1 MLLGNLTIALRLHGD
16 DRGVSLRFQLRRDTV
31 NPLLHFHKCFLSTM
45 IRSRL
50 LVFKIITVLVVPIL
64 FLIVAESGL
73 RVVGF
78 GYNTDVFVEKNGQV
92 RSNWPFAFK
101 YFPWSMARPMLPLQ
115 FSAKK
120 DDRTLRIF
128 VLGGS
133 AAQGFPAEEFGI
145 AGQLQVMLER
155 AYPDRTIE
163 VINAAITAVNSHVI
177 LPVAKACLEY
187 DPDYLVVYVGN
198 NEVVGPH
205 GAGTV
210 FSGFSSNLKLL
221 RMGDALK
228 SMRLYQLLVML
239 SGKHK
244 APTGAW
250 KGMEFFLGNT
260 VYPDDSRLQTVYA
273 QFGKNL
279 EDIID
284 AADRKDCPVLL
295 TTVGV
300 NLLDNPPFA
309 SKKPNHAESE
319 YQSGLAYLAEGKF
332 ELAGQAFERAR
343 DWDGLRFRA
352 DSKLNSV
359 IREQASGADG
369 NVTLVDS
376 EQRIASDK
384 MSPGGI
390 SGDAMFYDHVHLSF
404 AGNYTVA
411 KALAEAVFEKETP
424 ASKSIPEMTGVA
436 ELLVFSQWD
445 RLMIAKKLTE
455 QLLNKAPFTNQLN
468 HREKQLS
475 RKRETRKMAGRLNAT
490 SLQTSLNQYETV
502 LLENPDDLKIK
513 QRMSRLL
520 TELGH
525 HERAQKI
532 LHEVVEDFPTNHE
545 ALLELSQ
552 SYTIQGNFE
561 KAEYY
566 LEVLLKLNPHAIEVR
581 NAYLKLLFDLKR
593 FEDAVDYNENLVDDH
608 PADPDIRFVFAL
620 ILKAQGKLSEALIHL
635 RKAVAID
642 PKHKE
647 ARSLLI
653 ESLRT
658 RGDISNA
665 LKTAHAWTRSD
676 PNSTEAFKIYG
687 ELLTKENDTKNGI
700 ENFKKAIELDPDYVI
715 ARSRYIQSMDQE
727 GRIHE
732 AIQFL
737 GTQLKKDPDILEGH
751 SMLGLTLDAAGRK
764 KHALALLKVGL
775 QLNPSDTKILRELAW
790 IMGTS
795 TNPQLRNG
803 PEALRLAKR
812 AVELAPNDPD
822 FHQVLAAAYAENR
835 EFDNA
840 INSARRALQLADT
853 NNNSGLSSFIR
864 KCIPVYEKK
873 QPIRID

>member
-1 MLLGNLTIALRLHGD
+1 
-16 DRGVSLRFQLRRDTV
+16 
-31 NPLLHFHKCFLSTM
+31 
-45 IRSRL
+45 
-50 LVFKIITVLVVPIL
+50 
-64 FLIVAESGL
+64 
-73 RVVGF
+73 
-78 GYNTDVFVEKNGQV
+78 
-92 RSNWPFAFK
+92 
-101 YFPWSMARPMLPLQ
+101 
-115 FSAKK
+115 
-120 DDRTLRIF
+120 
-128 VLGGS
+128 
-133 AAQGFPAEEFGI
+133 
-145 AGQLQVMLER
+145 
-155 AYPDRTIE
+155 
-163 VINAAITAVNSHVI
+163 
-177 LPVAKACLEY
+177 
-187 DPDYLVVYVGN
+187 
-198 NEVVGPH
+198 
-205 GAGTV
+205 
-210 FSGFSSNLKLL
+210 
-221 RMGDALK
+221 
-228 SMRLYQLLVML
+228 
-239 SGKHK
+239 
-244 APTGAW
+244 
-250 KGMEFFLGNT
+250 
-260 VYPDDSRLQTVYA
+260 
-273 QFGKNL
+273 
-279 EDIID
+279 
-284 AADRKDCPVLL
+284 
-295 TTVGV
+295 
-300 NLLDNPPFA
+300 
-309 SKKPNHAESE
+309 
-319 YQSGLAYLAEGKF
+319 
-332 ELAGQAFERAR
+332 
-343 DWDGLRFRA
+343 
-352 DSKLNSV
+352 
-359 IREQASGADG
+359 
-369 NVTLVDS
+369 
-376 EQRIASDK
+376 
-384 MSPGGI
+384 
-390 SGDAMFYDHVHLSF
+390 
-404 AGNYTVA
+404 
-411 KALAEAVFEKETP
+411 
-424 ASKSIPEMTGVA
+424 
-436 ELLVFSQWD
+436 
-445 RLMIAKKLTE
+445 
-455 QLLNKAPFTNQLN
+455 
-468 HREKQLS
+468 
-475 RKRETRKMAGRLNAT
+475 
-490 SLQTSLNQYETV
+490 
-502 LLENPDDLKIK
+502 
-513 QRMSRLL
+513 
-520 TELGH
+520 
-525 HERAQKI
+525 
-532 LHEVVEDFPTNHE
+532 
-545 ALLELSQ
+545 
-552 SYTIQGNFE
+552 
-561 KAEYY
+561 
-566 LEVLLKLNPHAIEVR
+566 
-581 NAYLKLLFDLKR
+581 LKR